1 MPPPHFRVVPLNNVE
16 LLRNCSH
23 WTHTFMLE
31 LYRWIGCL
39 AWPSS
44 SENTGRV
51 AWVELLASFKCFSGM
66 NVPVKHPSVDKC
78 FTMTLIHPLVQDLT
92 PLNEEL
98 VRFQAAIKALQ
109 QILKQT
115 LLPKVTSHQLATGL
129 GYYFQ
134 GEFGTVH
141 GRPWIPCFEKA
152 QKCLAQYLGK
162 LEGTRLHQPLQID
175 SDIEV
180 KISPYDAILKA
191 RTHLLGF
198 NVLLKK
204 GRPPEQFAPFEEA

>member
-1 MPPPHFRVVPLNNVE
+1 
-16 LLRNCSH
+16 
-23 WTHTFMLE
+23 MLE

-78 FTMTLIHPLVQDLT
+78 FTMTRIHPLVQDLT

-115 LLPKVTSHQLATGL
+115 LIPKVTSHQLT
-129 GYYFQ
+129 
-134 GEFGTVH
+134 T
-141 GRPWIPCFEKA
+141 
-152 QKCLAQYLGK
+152 
-162 LEGTRLHQPLQID
+162 
-175 SDIEV
+175 
-180 KISPYDAILKA
+180 
-191 RTHLLGF
+191 
-198 NVLLKK
+198 
-204 GRPPEQFAPFEEA
+204 